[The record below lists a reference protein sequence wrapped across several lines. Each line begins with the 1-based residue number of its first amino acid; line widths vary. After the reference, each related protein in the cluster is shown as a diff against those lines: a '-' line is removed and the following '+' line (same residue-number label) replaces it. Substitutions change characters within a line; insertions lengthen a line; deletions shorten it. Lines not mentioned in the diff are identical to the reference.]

1 MMQNLLLLHGA
12 LSTRLQFDSLR
23 PLLAND
29 FEVEAINFSGHG
41 GLNIPMQ
48 GFTFNAFANDILA
61 YADKNKIE
69 KLNLFGF
76 SMGGYAALYFAK
88 LYPNRVNKIFTLNVK
103 FNWDLASTAR
113 ETAMLDA
120 EKMMLK
126 VPGYANQ
133 LMMLHGIQMWKEVI
147 NQTSGMMTALSKDY
161 LLTKEDYKQ
170 MIFPIR
176 LAIGDRDSTSSVQ
189 ETLDVYQ
196 KLPNASMWVLPNTNH
211 PFEKINCQ
219 KLASEINEFF
229 LK

>member
-1 MMQNLLLLHGA
+1 MQNLLLLHGA
-12 LSTRLQFDSLR
+12 LSTRLQFDKLM
-23 PLLAND
+23 PLLSGELNAN
-29 FEVEAINFSGHG
+29 AINFSGHG
-41 GLNIPMQ
+41 GLSIPMQ
-48 GFTFNAFANDILA
+48 GFTFNAFANDILEF
-61 YADKNKIE
+61 ADKQQIE

-88 LYPNRVNKIFTLNVK
+88 LYPNRVNQIFTLNVK
-103 FNWDLASTAR
+103 FNWDLTSTAR

-147 NQTSGMMTALSKDY
+147 NQTSGMMTALSKDF
-161 LLTKEDYKQ
+161 LLTEEDWKS
-170 MIFPIR
+170 MKCPIR
-176 LAIGDRDSTSSVQ
+176 LAIGDRDTTSSIQ

-196 KLPNASMWVLPNTNH
+196 KLPNASMWVLPNTSH
-211 PFEKINCQ
+211 PFEKIDQQ
-219 KLASEINEFF
+219 KLAEEIKDFF